1 MIVLDASAL
10 IAHLNPSDTHHD
22 VATGILLE
30 AAEEPLLVHALTLA
44 EVLVAGARAGRSAEM
59 WADLLAAG
67 VRLADRDDDEPLR
80 LADLRASAGLKLPD
94 CCVLDAAMTNDASLA
109 TFDRALAMAG
119 RRLGIVVIP

>member
-22 VATGILLE
+22 VATSILLE
-30 AAEEPLLVHALTLA
+30 AAQEPFLVHALTLA
-44 EVLVAGARAGRSAEM
+44 EVLVAGARTGRSAEM

-80 LADLRASAGLKLPD
+80 LADLRAWAGVKLPD

-109 TFDRALAMAG
+109 TFDRALAMTS

>member
-22 VATGILLE
+22 VATSILLE
-30 AAEEPLLVHALTLA
+30 AAQEPFLVHALTLA
-44 EVLVAGARAGRSAEM
+44 EVLVAGARTGRSAEM

-80 LADLRASAGLKLPD
+80 LADLRAWAG
-94 CCVLDAAMTNDASLA
+94 
-109 TFDRALAMAG
+109 
-119 RRLGIVVIP
+119 